1 MATVKVP
8 LSIVQDLKYYYISKM
23 SEARVSLMNLKD
35 DEENWNKKLGKEA
48 TNNAISHWTKIV
60 TNYEHVIDNIDE
72 VIHMSDLYKAPVNVH
87 IFIESDSTDDYYR
100 DNCL

>member
-48 TNNAISHWTKIV
+48 TNNAISHWTEIV
-60 TNYEHVIDNIDE
+60 TDYEHVIDNIDE
-72 VIHMSDLYKAPVNVH
+72 VIHMSNLYKVPLNVN
-87 IFIESDSTDDYYR
+87 ISIEPDSIGKT
-100 DNCL
+100 CL